1 MAIFRNNATC
11 EEVQEFLSLVK
22 ECRKFGFR
30 ESRQVTKYIMDNKLG
45 NKYKHI
51 AGGLHMKRDGDRWTY
66 PGGISPEYYGK
77 LCRELNLHKRYSD
90 ASVEKFESFAM
101 QNLF

>member
-1 MAIFRNNATC
+1 
-11 EEVQEFLSLVK
+11 
-22 ECRKFGFR
+22 
-30 ESRQVTKYIMDNKLG
+30 MDNKLG

-51 AGGLHMKRDGDRWTY
+51 AGDLHMKRYGDRWTY

-77 LCRELNLHKRYSD
+77 LCRELNLNKRYSD
-90 ASVEKFESFAM
+90 ASVERFESFAM